1 MGMTRIHADGQRQ
14 DWFDHDH
21 AAEIDTDRT
30 PPAVT
35 RRLVLLSDRPLL
47 VRMYRRACIALLR
60 WMERCVREEREAYIA
75 AGVPLG
81 AEYLRNSFAKEAELA
96 IRQITLE
103 TT

>member
-1 MGMTRIHADGQRQ
+1 MGMTRIHADGQRE

-21 AAEIDTDRT
+21 GAEIDTERT
-30 PPAVT
+30 PPART
-35 RRLVLLSDRPLL
+35 RRLVLLSERPLH
-47 VRMYRRACIALLR
+47 VRLYRRACIALLR